1 MNIMVIERSGGDF
14 GVAAMVDTVSFRAR
28 KFNSLRSN
36 EKYLGSK
43 YRYDSHWIDH

>member
-1 MNIMVIERSGGDF
+1 MNIMVNGRGGGD
-14 GVAAMVDTVSFRAR
+14 AAMVDTVSFRAR